1 MKLRLNDKVV
11 VITGKDKGKTGLITK
26 ILSKQDR
33 VIVEKVNIRTKH
45 IKKTTEKAGEK
56 IQYEAPIHVS
66 NVMLI
71 CPQTNKRTRVGYK
84 KAKDG
89 KKVRISKKSNEVID
103 TESKKTKK

>member
-26 ILSKQDR
+26 ILSKQDK

-84 KAKDG
+84 KNKDG

>member
-1 MKLRLNDKVV
+1 MKLRLNDKVI
-11 VITGKDKGKTGLITK
+11 VISGKDKGKTGLITR

-45 IKKTTEKAGEK
+45 VKKTTERAGER

-71 CPQTNKRTRVGYK
+71 CPQTNKRTRVSYK
-84 KAKDG
+84 KLKDG
-89 KKVRISKKSNEVID
+89 KKVRISKKSGETID

>member
-26 ILSKQDR
+26 ILSKQDK

-45 IKKTTEKAGEK
+45 IKKTTEKAGER

-71 CPQTNKRTRVGYK
+71 CPQTSKRTRVGYK
-84 KAKDG
+84 KSKDG

>member
-26 ILSKQDR
+26 ILRKQDR
-33 VIVEKVNIRTKH
+33 VIVEKVNMRTKH
-45 IKKTTEKAGEK
+45 IKKTTERAGEK
-56 IQYEAPIHVS
+56 ITYEAPIHVS

-71 CPQTNKRTRVGYK
+71 CPQTNKRTRIGYK
-84 KAKDG
+84 KTKDG
-89 KKVRISKKSNEVID
+89 KKVRISKKSNEVVD